1 MNISIIIPNYNGLR
15 FLPTCL
21 GALRAQTGLA
31 GARPTSPTPLPA
43 REGGANLPLSAQE
56 RGSGGEA
63 AAQERRSGAEVP
75 ARMEIILVD
84 DASTDDSVAF
94 VEANYPEVQIVRL
107 ARNSGLAVACNAG
120 ARAAAGDLLV
130 MLNNDTEAE
139 PGWLAALVAA
149 AQANPQAGAIA
160 SKMLL
165 FDRRDTLHNAGD
177 LMGADGIPR
186 NRGVWEIDRGQYD
199 AQPEIFGGCGGGV
212 MYRRAAWEQA
222 GGFDERLFMYLEDVD
237 LAWRLQ
243 LAGWRAVFAPAARLY
258 HHLSA
263 TGGGVLASYY
273 VGRNTVWVI
282 AKDMPGPLIRR
293 RLGRIV
299 AAQARIALDA
309 LRAWRG
315 ASARARLRGQLAGV
329 LGLPRVLG
337 WRRQVQKTRTVEIAS
352 LERLLIR
359 GQIG

>member
-1 MNISIIIPNYNGLR
+1 MLASIIIPNYNGLHL
-15 FLPTCL
+15 LPTCL
-21 GALRAQTGLA
+21 NALRGQTGLA
-31 GARPTSPTPLPA
+31 D
-43 REGGANLPLSAQE
+43 GG
-56 RGSGGEA
+56 
-63 AAQERRSGAEVP
+63 RRTDDGRRMTAVQPFEVI
-75 ARMEIILVD
+75 MVD

-107 ARNSGLAVACNAG
+107 ARNSGLAVGCNAG
-120 ARAAAGDLLV
+120 ARAATGELLV

-139 PGWLAALVAA
+139 PGWLAALVEAA
-149 AQANPQAGAIA
+149 AAHPRAGAVA

-186 NRGVWEIDRGQYD
+186 NRGVWERDTGQYD
-199 AQPEIFGGCGGGV
+199 DQPVIFGGCGGGV
-212 MYRRAAWEQA
+212 LYRRAAWEQA

-243 LAGWRAVFAPAARLY
+243 LLGWGAIFAPQARLY

-282 AKDMPGPLIRR
+282 AKDMPTPLIRKHFS
-293 RLGRIV
+293 RIV
-299 AAQARIALDA
+299 AAQWRVAWDA
-309 LRAWRG
+309 ARAWRG
-315 ASARARLRGQLAGV
+315 AAARARLRGQLAGLV
-329 LGLPRVLG
+329 GLPRVVT
-337 WRRQVQKTRTVEIAS
+337 WRRAVQKTRTAQTSDI
-352 LERLLIR
+352 ERLLV
-359 GQIG
+359 G